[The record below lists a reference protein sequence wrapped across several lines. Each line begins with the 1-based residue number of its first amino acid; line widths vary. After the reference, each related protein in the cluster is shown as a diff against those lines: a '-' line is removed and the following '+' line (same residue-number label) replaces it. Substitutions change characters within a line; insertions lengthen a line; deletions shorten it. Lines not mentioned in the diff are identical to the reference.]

1 MTAATWWPHEVRRC
15 GRQAYVLPVLAALL
29 AYGAMAAQT
38 GDGMLL
44 GRALLTCAPPTAAAL
59 ACAAVV
65 AREPMAEL
73 HLSLPTAY
81 ARTVARRLA
90 WPAAVTAAA
99 CLAMTAALTAT
110 GHRLDL
116 AVTLAELAGLTVLLG
131 GCAVWATVRFGSAAP
146 ATGLVVATV
155 LAKLLLI
162 DRVVPEGA
170 AQALP
175 ALLAGGWLTVLALRA
190 LQPGG
195 RQGARL
201 GRGTSPGFG
210 PGEA

>member
-1 MTAATWWPHEVRRC
+1 MTTATWWAHEVRRC

-29 AYGAMAAQT
+29 AYGAMAART

-44 GRALLTCAPPTAAAL
+44 GRALVTSALPTATAL
-59 ACAAVV
+59 SCAAVV
-65 AREPMAEL
+65 AREPMTEL

-90 WPAAVTAAA
+90 WPAAVSAAA
-99 CLAMTAALTAT
+99 AVAMTGALAAT
-110 GHRLDL
+110 GHRLDP
-116 AVTLAELAGLTVLLG
+116 ATTFAELAGLTALLG
-131 GCAVWATVRFGSAAP
+131 GCAVWATVRSGSAAT

-162 DRVVPEGA
+162 DRVVAEGA
-170 AQALP
+170 AQAVP
-175 ALLAGGWLTVLALRA
+175 ALLAGGWLTALALRA
-190 LQPGG
+190 LRPGG
-195 RQGARL
+195 HYGARL
-201 GRGTSPGFG
+201 GHGGSGFG